1 MFARDLEP
9 YRHGVPTQLQD
20 VVSIGWLSRNA
31 DFPKGESPLEF
42 VTRLEQALSSHR
54 VNKTRGY
61 HICEFC
67 SKSPLTHTLGSGKQ
81 IILGSA
87 EIWVPSKDKSVIYAA
102 PDLVYH
108 YVTEHRYLPPGGFVS
123 AVLNASESP
132 EWDSNSEC
140 EKRMEAAFRS

>member
-9 YRHGVPTQLQD
+9 YRHGVPTQLHD

-31 DFPKGESPLEF
+31 DYPKADSPLEF
-42 VTRLEQALSSHR
+42 IQRLEQALSTHR

-67 SKSPLTHTLGSGKQ
+67 SKSPLTYTLGSGKQ

-87 EIWVPSKDKSVIYAA
+87 EIWVPSKDKSMIYAA

-108 YVTEHRYLPPGGFVS
+108 YVTEHRYLPPEGFVR
-123 AVLNASESP
+123 AVMNASES
-132 EWDSNSEC
+132 EGWDSNSEC